1 MREIIDIDQLSE
13 WCVPVR
19 VRGRLIETRNP
30 LREDM
35 SLLDKRLKRGDY
47 DSEHALGEARRQLL
61 DVMIDRILIGEA
73 WELLKRDIDSGGVLP
88 LAPFEK
94 LSIVFQYCIAHASA
108 TGGREAAAELVR
120 RGFNLIEDGPPV
132 TNSTSSRSPLPKPDL
147 PPGMVIGG
155 DGSVQPIDAA
165 NPGENA

>member
-30 LREDM
+30 LRHDM
-35 SLLDKRLKRGDY
+35 SDLDKRLKRGDY

-73 WELLKRDIDSGGVLP
+73 WELLKRDIDSGSVLP

-108 TGGREAAAELVR
+108 TGGREAAAELVQ
-120 RGFNLIEDGPPV
+120 RGFNLIEEETPMG
-132 TNSTSSRSPLPKPDL
+132 TSAPAAARPLKRDL
-147 PPGMVIGG
+147 PAGMVIGG
-155 DGSVQPIDAA
+155 DGRERPIGDTNAGDDA
-165 NPGENA
+165 